1 LPGGDDFNRL
11 PRLDRITVFAF
22 LDSSETRRLTS
33 YQYYHAV
40 LIPEATFQLLLCQ
53 KGECNTPDV
62 QSMEEEERLRTKG
75 QDLSQETDGVKAV
88 M

>member
-1 LPGGDDFNRL
+1 
-11 PRLDRITVFAF
+11 
-22 LDSSETRRLTS
+22 
-33 YQYYHAV
+33 V

-53 KGECNTPDV
+53 KGECDTPDV